1 MSDDPRWIDTER
13 VVMQSRNGK
22 VDTATALLNVRPTTQ
37 AGLMALLQ
45 HAVAADMMVDR
56 KRCADI
62 G

>member
-22 VDTATALLNVRPTTQ
+22 VDTAIALLNVRPTTQ

-45 HAVAADMMVDR
+45 HVVAADMMVDR